1 MDLLANLALGAA
13 TAFTIETCFTALS
26 VSYWEH

>member
-13 TAFTIETCFTALS
+13 TAFTVDNLFYC
-26 VSYWEH
+26 